1 LVPAITGISGLILGV
16 AAGGVG
22 FKVIDDMTVKAAEAR
37 TEAAAE
43 EALED
48 QKDTLRSAVRRCIS
62 SGNKSFAVLADRR
75 TTLTL
80 EQKGKDDYLGG
91 ISATELWCVIDRLD
105 APAAVVSHMEQTT
118 SLDGRQTEVWDGFE
132 ASWSFHPDRGM
143 DTVITIVGD

>member
-1 LVPAITGISGLILGV
+1 MPTITGISGLILGI

-22 FKVIDDMTVKAAEAR
+22 FTVVDDITVKASEERA
-37 TEAAAE
+37 TAAAE
-43 EALED
+43 EALDD

-62 SGNKSFAVLADRR
+62 SGNESFAVLADHR

-80 EQKGKDDYLGG
+80 EQKGNDDYLGG

-105 APAAVVSHMEQTT
+105 TPAAVVSHMEQTT
-118 SLDGRQTEVWDGFE
+118 SLDGRQTEYWDGFE
-132 ASWSFHPDRGM
+132 ASWSYHPDRGM